1 MEALPRKVQAM
12 TSAILAPRRLDWRLL
27 TPVAALVALGLV
39 MVYSSSAFL
48 GAERYQSEY
57 FFLERHALRVLIGLA
72 VLLVAARVDYHAY
85 ERFAPWAL
93 GGSMLLLIV
102 LLALGGEGV
111 RGANRWL
118 SFATINIQ
126 PTEFARIACVAYL
139 ARLLDR
145 KGERMASL
153 RDGVLPACLV
163 LGLLSVL
170 ILLQPNLGSTI
181 ALLTTGFV
189 MLHLAGARV
198 RHLGLLVLIGA
209 LAAWV
214 QVLRHPY
221 MMDRVQAWLGLWGS
235 GSVDALGK
243 NWQLS
248 QSILALGSGG
258 VTGAG
263 PGHGLQKVFFLPDP
277 HTDFIY
283 AVIGEELGLIGTGAV
298 LAAYALLFLRG
309 LRIARGAPDR
319 FGFLLAA
326 GLTINLSVYVAMNIA
341 VVTGVIPTT
350 GLPLPFLSYGGSA
363 LVVNLGVTGVL
374 LNIARQM
381 ETGHR
386 TTTVVTTAPDRR
398 AGVR

>member
-1 MEALPRKVQAM
+1 M
-12 TSAILAPRRLDWRLL
+12 TTATLVRARLDWRLL
-27 TPVAALVALGLV
+27 LPVMLLVALGLV

-48 GAERYQSEY
+48 GAERFQSEY
-57 FFLERHALRVLIGLA
+57 FFLERHAMRVLIGLV
-72 VLLVAARVDYHAY
+72 VLLVAARIDYHVY
-85 ERFAPWAL
+85 ERLAPWAL
-93 GGSMLLLIV
+93 GATMLLLVV
-102 LLALGGEGV
+102 LLAVGGV
-111 RGANRWL
+111 IRGANRCL
-118 SFATINIQ
+118 SLATVNIQ
-126 PTEFARIACVAYL
+126 PTELARIACVAYL

-145 KGERMASL
+145 KGDKMGSF
-153 RDGVLPACLV
+153 RDGVLPVCLV
-163 LGLLSVL
+163 LGALALL

-181 ALLTTGFV
+181 ALLATGFA
-189 MLHLAGARV
+189 MLHLAGART
-198 RHLGLLVLIGA
+198 RHLGLLVLAGA
-209 LAAWV
+209 LVAWI

-258 VTGAG
+258 VTGTG
-263 PGHGLQKVFFLPDP
+263 PGHGLEKAFFLPDP

-283 AVIGEELGLIGTGAV
+283 AVIGEELGLLGTAGV
-298 LAAYALLFLRG
+298 LAAYLVLFLRG
-309 LRIARGAPDR
+309 LRIARRTPDR

-363 LVVNLGVTGVL
+363 LVVNLGVIGVL
-374 LNIARQM
+374 LNLAHQV

-386 TTTVVTTAPDRR
+386 ITTVVRTTADRR
-398 AGVR
+398 GGR

>member
-1 MEALPRKVQAM
+1 MNLALSPA
-12 TSAILAPRRLDWRLL
+12 RRLDLTLL
-27 TPVAALVALGLV
+27 LPLVGLVALGLV

-57 FFLERHALRVLIGLA
+57 FFLRRHAVRLLIGL
-72 VLLVAARVDYHAY
+72 VVMLVAARIDYHIWL
-85 ERFAPWAL
+85 RIAPWAL
-93 GGSMLLLIV
+93 GGSVLLLVV
-102 LLALGGEGV
+102 LLALGGAGI

-118 SFATINIQ
+118 SVAAINIQ
-126 PTEFARIACVAYL
+126 PTEIARVACVAYL

-145 KGERMASL
+145 KGERIGSF
-153 RDGVLPACLV
+153 RDGVLPVCLV
-163 LGLLSVL
+163 LGGLALL

-189 MLHLAGARV
+189 MLHLAGAKL
-198 RHLGLLVLIGA
+198 RHLGLLVGLGA
-209 LAAWV
+209 VVAWIV
-214 QVLRHPY
+214 VLRHPY
-221 MMDRVQAWLGLWGS
+221 MMDRVVAWRGLWG
-235 GSVDALGK
+235 GTVDSLGK

-258 VTGAG
+258 LWGTG

-283 AVIGEELGLIGTGAV
+283 AVVGEELGLVGTSLV
-298 LAAYALLFLRG
+298 LLAYLVLFLRG
-309 LRIARGAPDR
+309 LKIAGAAPDR
-319 FGFLLAA
+319 FGFLLGA
-326 GLTINLSVYVAMNIA
+326 GLIVNLSVYVAMNIA

-363 LVVNLGVTGVL
+363 LVVNLGVMGVL
-374 LNIARQM
+374 LNIASQM
-381 ETGHR
+381 ESGIR
-386 TTTVVTTAPDRR
+386 TAPLRAAVAGRR

>member
-1 MEALPRKVQAM
+1 VSQLLA
-12 TSAILAPRRLDWRLL
+12 APRLDRTLLL
-27 TPVAALVALGLV
+27 TVAALTALGLV

-57 FFLERHALRVLIGLA
+57 FFLQRHAFRVLLGLI
-72 VLLVAARVDYHAY
+72 VLLVAARIDYHVYA
-85 ERFAPWAL
+85 RWAAWAF
-93 GGSMLLLIV
+93 GASVGLLVV
-102 LLALGGEGV
+102 LLALGGEV

-118 SFATINIQ
+118 SFATFNIQ
-126 PTEFARIACVAYL
+126 PTELARVACVVYL

-145 KGERMASL
+145 KGDRMASF
-153 RDGVLPACLV
+153 RDGVLPACIT
-163 LGLLSVL
+163 LGVLSVL

-189 MLHLAGARV
+189 MLHLAGART
-198 RHLGLLVLIGA
+198 RHLGLLVLCGA
-209 LAAWV
+209 VAAWV

-221 MMDRVQAWLGLWGS
+221 MMERVAAWRGLWG
-235 GSVDALGK
+235 GSIDALGR

-258 VTGAG
+258 FLGTG

-277 HTDFIY
+277 HTDFIF
-283 AVIGEELGLIGTGAV
+283 AVIGEELGFVGTALV
-298 LAAYALLFLRG
+298 LAAYLALFLRG
-309 LRIARGAPDR
+309 LKIAGSAPDR

-326 GLTINLSVYVAMNIA
+326 GLTVNLSVYVAMNIA

-363 LVVNLGVTGVL
+363 LVVNLGVIGVL
-374 LNIARQM
+374 LNIASQM
-381 ETGHR
+381 ESGIRTRAFAAPTGS
-386 TTTVVTTAPDRR
+386 RR
-398 AGVR
+398 PGGR